1 MGRFNYEEEP
11 LRDILF
17 IDVKSFYASVECV
30 QRGLDPLTALL
41 VVMSHSDNTGNG
53 LVLAASPMAKT
64 VLGITNVTR
73 ADNLPNHPDLYKVSP
88 RMNLYIK
95 ENLKVNNVYR
105 NYVADED
112 LLLYSIDES
121 LMDVTQTLHLFFPDP
136 SLSRSEKRHKMAEK
150 IKAHVFK
157 ATGLRVTVGIGD
169 NPLLAKL
176 ALDTEAKKNPT
187 FIAEWTYQDVE
198 SKVWGISQMTDFWGI
213 GSRTQKRL
221 TQLGIE
227 SIKALAHADPDFLR
241 SRMGIIGE
249 QLYHHANGID
259 RTILAEPA
267 PKTMEKSYGNNQV
280 LNRNYYLQS
289 EIELVIK
296 EMAEQVAARI
306 RREGCQTQ
314 CIHLY
319 IGTAFGETQ
328 KGFAHQMKIP
338 ATDNTKLLIAH
349 ALFLFRKYYTG
360 QVVRHVGITYS
371 RLVFTQSVQLDLF
384 QDPEE
389 QLKQR
394 KLDLL
399 IDKSRAKY
407 GFTSIVHAASKLEGG
422 RAIARA
428 NLVGG
433 HAGGMDG
440 ISNEPQ
446 GKAVRPK

>member
-1 MGRFNYEEEP
+1 MARFNYEEEP
-11 LRDILF
+11 LRDIFF

-30 QRGLDPLTALL
+30 QRGLDPLTTML
-41 VVMSHSDNTGNG
+41 VVMAQGDNTGNG
-53 LVLAASPMAKT
+53 LVLAASPMAKK

-73 ADNLPNHPDLYKVSP
+73 ADNLPNHPNLYKVSP
-88 RMNLYIK
+88 RMNLYIQ

-105 NYVADED
+105 TYVADED

-121 LMDVTQTLHLFFPDP
+121 VMDVTQTLNLFFPDP
-136 SLSRSEKRHKMAEK
+136 TLTRSQKRHRLAKK
-150 IKAHVFK
+150 IKDHVFQ

-176 ALDTEAKKNPT
+176 AMDIEAKKNPG
-187 FIAEWTYQDVE
+187 FMAEWTYQDVE
-198 SKVWGISQMTDFWGI
+198 SKVWKISQITDFWGI
-213 GSRTQKRL
+213 GSRTKKRL
-221 TQLGIE
+221 AHLGIE
-227 SIKALAHADPDFLR
+227 TIKELAQADPDFLH

-259 RTILAEPA
+259 RTILAEPT
-267 PKTMEKSYGNNQV
+267 PKTREKSYGNSQV

-289 EIELVIK
+289 EIELVVK
-296 EMAEQVAARI
+296 EMAEQVATRI
-306 RREGCQTQ
+306 RRERCQTQ

-319 IGTAFGETQ
+319 IGVAFGETQ

-338 ATDNTKLLIAH
+338 ATDNTKQLIAH

-360 QVVRHVGITYS
+360 QVIRHIGITYS
-371 RLVFTQSVQLDLF
+371 KLIFTQSVQLDLF

-399 IDKSRAKY
+399 IDKIRAKY
-407 GFTSIVHAASKLEGG
+407 GFTAIVHAASTLEGG

-433 HAGGMDG
+433 HAGGMSG
-440 ISNEPQ
+440 IE
-446 GKAVRPK
+446 GKQAVKNKRK